1 MTEGLEITR
10 LLGDKEGIA
19 TAQTI
24 LGDVYRRAGM
34 YELAREQLDESVR
47 VSDEI
52 GFDYVSSDALLSLA
66 LIAEAEGNPS
76 RQWGSP
82 PRRRNVEKRP
92 IRR

>member
-24 LGDVYRRAGM
+24 LATSTGASM
-34 YELAREQLDESVR
+34 YELAREQLESVR

-76 RQWGSP
+76 EAVGSP